1 MPRVSGSL
9 RRKLT
14 ALVLSVN
21 VFALTLACVGLAVY
35 ERHSSRRDR
44 ARELTLL
51 ADTLATNTAASLAFN
66 DADTAASLLSG
77 LHADHEII
85 AARLYDERG
94 RIFTEYVRPDV
105 PNSYSIPPMPADGAE
120 FNGQTLT
127 LAQPVTLGG
136 ERLGS
141 IVLVSD
147 LGSLDWKLWQFSRIV
162 AIFLGVAI
170 LMSVLLSSRLL
181 QLATAPILD
190 LTRIA
195 ERISSQEDYSLRARA
210 RHDDE
215 LGILIRSFNDM
226 LDAIQQRDH
235 ALQSANDELETR
247 VIQRTAAI
255 EQEIAERRAVE
266 GELRWKTAFLEAQV
280 NATADGVLIVGQDRQ
295 VLYRNQQFTDML
307 HIPPEIADSGED
319 SLLLDFVIKR
329 VKDPLSFRERVQ
341 YLYNRPQEI
350 AKDEVEFGRELS
362 VERYS
367 APVCGKDGRCYGRIW
382 TFRDI
387 TDRKRSED
395 ALRRSKE
402 LAEVAS
408 RAKSEFLANMSHEI
422 RTPLNGI
429 IGMTDLALD
438 TETTAEQREYLETVK
453 LSADSLLT
461 VINDIL
467 DYSKVE
473 AGKIDLDPTD
483 FNLRDCLEST
493 LKTLALCADEKHLEL
508 LCEIDPE
515 LPEVV
520 GGDALRLR
528 QVLVNLLG
536 NAIKFTQQ
544 GEVQLSAALKEIHD
558 GYATVQFAVSDT
570 GIGIPGDKLT
580 SIFDPFSQADTSTT
594 RKYGG
599 TGLGLT
605 ISARLIKLMGGD
617 IHVESSP
624 GKGSR
629 FSFTVPLEAKPSANV
644 APVLPEQEL
653 LRGVKVLV
661 VDDNQTNL
669 RILERQL
676 CGWKMRPVLAQSGD
690 TALKVLEDAERD
702 GAPFQMILTDMHMPE
717 MDGLELIERAR
728 DHRLSPAASIVM
740 LTSARHRAD
749 AERCRQLGVA
759 VYLLKPL
766 RQLELRQA
774 LTLVLGTT
782 KDHTVIP
789 PLPKHSLS
797 GAGAPHRALSILVAE
812 DNLVNQRLIA
822 RMLEKRGHR
831 VTIAADGS
839 EAVDLAEHRSFDLVF
854 MDIQMPKMDGWPPPP
869 PSAGANGNPA
879 RVCQLWR

>member
-66 DADTAASLLSG
+66 DADTAASLLCG

-85 AARLYDERG
+85 AARLYDEHG
-94 RIFTEYVRPDV
+94 RIFAVYVRPDL
-105 PNSYSIPPMPADGAE
+105 PISHSLPPMPADGAD
-120 FNGQTLT
+120 FNDQTLT
-127 LAQPVTLGG
+127 LTQPVTLGG

-141 IVLVSD
+141 IVLISD

-162 AIFLGVAI
+162 AIFLGLAI

-195 ERISSQEDYSLRARA
+195 ERISLQEDYSLRARA
-210 RHDDE
+210 REGDE

-235 ALQSANDELETR
+235 ALQNANDELETR
-247 VIQRTAAI
+247 VIQRTAAL
-255 EQEIAERRAVE
+255 EQEIVERRAVE

-280 NATADGVLIVGQDRQ
+280 NATADGVLIVGQDRE

-307 HIPPEIADSGED
+307 NIPPEIADSKD
-319 SLLLDFVIKR
+319 DALLLNFVVKR
-329 VKDPLSFRERVQ
+329 AKDPLSFRERVQ

-350 AKDEVEFGRELS
+350 AKDEVEFARELF

-367 APVCGKDGRCYGRIW
+367 APVCGKDGHCYGRIW

-473 AGKIDLDPTD
+473 AGKIDLDPPD

-515 LPEVV
+515 LPEIVC
-520 GGDALRLR
+520 GDALRLR
-528 QVLVNLLG
+528 QILVNLLG
-536 NAIKFTQQ
+536 NAIKFTQR
-544 GEVQLSAALKEIHD
+544 GEVQLSAALKGIHD
-558 GYATVQFAVSDT
+558 RYATVSFAVSDT
-570 GIGIPGDKLT
+570 GIGIPGDRLT

-605 ISARLIKLMGGD
+605 ISAGLIKLMGGD

-624 GKGSR
+624 GKGSS
-629 FSFTVPLEAKPSANV
+629 FSFAVVLEAKPGVNA
-644 APVLPEQEL
+644 APVPPEPEV

-661 VDDNQTNL
+661 VDDNGTNL
-669 RILERQL
+669 RILEKQL
-676 CGWKMRPVLAQSGD
+676 CRWNMQPVLAPSGA
-690 TALKVLEDAERD
+690 TAL
-702 GAPFQMILTDMHMPE
+702 
-717 MDGLELIERAR
+717 
-728 DHRLSPAASIVM
+728 
-740 LTSARHRAD
+740 
-749 AERCRQLGVA
+749 
-759 VYLLKPL
+759 
-766 RQLELRQA
+766 
-774 LTLVLGTT
+774 
-782 KDHTVIP
+782 
-789 PLPKHSLS
+789 
-797 GAGAPHRALSILVAE
+797 
-812 DNLVNQRLIA
+812 
-822 RMLEKRGHR
+822 
-831 VTIAADGS
+831 
-839 EAVDLAEHRSFDLVF
+839 
-854 MDIQMPKMDGWPPPP
+854 
-869 PSAGANGNPA
+869 
-879 RVCQLWR
+879 